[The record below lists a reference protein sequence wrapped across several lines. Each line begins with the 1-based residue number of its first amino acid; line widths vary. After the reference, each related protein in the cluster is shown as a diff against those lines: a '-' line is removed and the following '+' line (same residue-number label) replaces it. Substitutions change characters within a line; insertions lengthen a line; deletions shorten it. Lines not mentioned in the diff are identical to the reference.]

1 MELLQKHERQYILS
15 KGQRRKVIRGRRL
28 FGNWIVHS
36 KPSRRAVGVENKN
49 LHKYNSDRLVEP
61 DPCTTLWSNWTM
73 DLLTNHELR
82 YVRSNTYNA
91 TDPKPIG
98 EKALWE
104 VTYHSQA
111 DLVMIEEVLTFGR
124 GNYLFEKSNAEG
136 WTFSNPTSED
146 TDWGLQ

>member
-1 MELLQKHERQYILS
+1 
-15 KGQRRKVIRGRRL
+15 
-28 FGNWIVHS
+28 
-36 KPSRRAVGVENKN
+36 
-49 LHKYNSDRLVEP
+49 
-61 DPCTTLWSNWTM
+61 M
-73 DLLTNHELR
+73 DLLANHELR